1 MNFVWKNIKVR
12 CSTAKGWIPEW
23 PKGTDCKSVGIAFG
37 GSNPPPPT
45 ILYLCLKKTKTMP
58 LTRTKTGKQL
68 RGLSGTENKI
78 LLFAFLS
85 LVLKF

>member
-1 MNFVWKNIKVR
+1 
-12 CSTAKGWIPEW
+12 
-23 PKGTDCKSVGIAFG
+23 
-37 GSNPPPPT
+37 
-45 ILYLCLKKTKTMP
+45 MP